1 MRKINSISVVF
12 EKPNESTVTFEVS
25 EVQAVIHLNLNNRS
39 TALHF
44 TKKEAKAIYR
54 ALQAVFD
61 EEK

>member
-1 MRKINSISVVF
+1 MKTINSISVVF
-12 EKPNESTVTFEVS
+12 EKPNESKVTFEVS
-25 EVQAVIHLNLNNRS
+25 EVQAVIRLHLNNKI
-39 TALHF
+39 TAIRF